1 MPGTATGPAAATG
14 GRSIEAVTKAD
25 LVTARWIHHHC
36 PHDATTSCGFR
47 FSLPEL
53 ELRLTGDESPPL
65 TVAYADHEGQEAFF
79 AAVQAEHERR
89 DHPEL
94 RAPLTELQEALVER
108 LATGL
113 GGLGVPVPRRSTERV
128 AA

>member
-1 MPGTATGPAAATG
+1 M
-14 GRSIEAVTKAD
+14 RAVTEAR

-36 PHDATTSCGFR
+36 PHDEATGCHFTFA
-47 FSLPEL
+47 LPEL
-53 ELRLTGDESPPL
+53 ELRLTGDEGPPL
-65 TVAYADHEGQEAFF
+65 TVGYGDHAAQQEFF
-79 AAVQAEHERR
+79 EAVQAEHERR

-94 RAPLTELQEALVER
+94 RAPLTAEQEALVER

-113 GGLGVPVPRRSTERV
+113 GIPMPRRSTPRV

>member
-14 GRSIEAVTKAD
+14 GRSIEGVTKAD

-113 GGLGVPVPRRSTERV
+113 GVPVPRRSTERV